1 MYNFQFD
8 IFFLT
13 VKITV
18 FLRALFFHN
27 VRTTRHKYLRI
38 NGRNGSYNKPFKLKI
53 IHVHLSLFYYVWP
66 KFQMIPSFSN
76 WFRAFFLSDIIF
88 ACQGSLIWEVKIA
101 TFQKVS
107 LLEKTR
113 FWPFESMLLAKVKHN
128 NLTLFNYTVINF

>member
-1 MYNFQFD
+1 MLNCYVQFS
-8 IFFLT
+8 IWNLFSNNQNNSFSKGLVFFTML
-13 VKITV
+13 V

-27 VRTTRHKYLRI
+27 VHTTRHKYLRI

-107 LLEKTR
+107 LLEKKR
-113 FWPFESMLLAKVKHN
+113 FWLFES
-128 NLTLFNYTVINF
+128 TL

>member
-1 MYNFQFD
+1 MTQETCSKSVKTKDIFLKIGDSITEYCQIVVCNFQFD
-8 IFFLT
+8 IFFLM

-53 IHVHLSLFYYVWP
+53 IHVHLSLFYYVCP

-76 WFRAFFLSDIIF
+76 
-88 ACQGSLIWEVKIA
+88 
-101 TFQKVS
+101 
-107 LLEKTR
+107 
-113 FWPFESMLLAKVKHN
+113 
-128 NLTLFNYTVINF
+128 